1 MRNEEF
7 MKYKAYFGIKYHE
20 DNRNR
25 DEIDSLTVALKNDG
39 IEAICMV
46 RDVEKW
52 GDVQLSSQEL
62 MKIAFDEIDKS
73 DFVILEM
80 TEKGVG
86 LGIEAGYAVAKG
98 KPVIILTKE
107 IQKLSNTM
115 QGIANVVIQYSQ
127 PEEIEIFTHNKSL
140 PGTLASLRP

>member
-1 MRNEEF
+1 
-7 MKYKAYFGIKYHE
+7 MKYRAYFGIKYHE

-25 DEIDSLTVALKNDG
+25 DEIDSLSTALINNG
-39 IEAICMV
+39 IETICIV
-46 RDVEKW
+46 RDIEKW

-62 MKIAFDEIDKS
+62 MKTTFDEIDSS
-73 DFVILEM
+73 DFIILEM

-98 KPVIILTKE
+98 KPVIVLTKE
-107 IQKLSNTM
+107 KQKLSNTM

-127 PEEIEIFTHNKSL
+127 PEEVEILAHNKSL
-140 PGTLASLRP
+140 QGTLASLRP